1 MNRIEEF
8 YDEFSDYL
16 IQDYII
22 VNPRH
27 QKIRSFLKKEFF
39 FHKHQSVL
47 ELGCGA
53 GVLTGFF
60 LKRKTRVTAV
70 DISGKNI
77 SVARAIHGKGPFL
90 QGDIL
95 KLDLGQSYDFIALF
109 DVIEHIPEDRLK
121 DLISVIESHTHE
133 SSRLALT
140 FPYPLYT
147 DYLKENK
154 PELLQV
160 VDETV
165 SIGGIIRRLGEIGFT
180 LEFFDLFGTRWT
192 NQYSLM
198 VLERSRH
205 FSPRP
210 YRYYGPLPVRI
221 LKKGGAMLKTYHI
234 RLALM
239 RLTGKIKKRMI
250 KKKLQKEG
258 ISLQ

>member
-27 QKIRSFLKKEFF
+27 QKIRSFLKQEFF

-140 FPYPLYT
+140 FPFLCI
-147 DYLKENK
+147 L
-154 PELLQV
+154 
-160 VDETV
+160 
-165 SIGGIIRRLGEIGFT
+165 I
-180 LEFFDLFGTRWT
+180 
-192 NQYSLM
+192 
-198 VLERSRH
+198 
-205 FSPRP
+205 
-210 YRYYGPLPVRI
+210 I
-221 LKKGGAMLKTYHI
+221 LKRI
-234 RLALM
+234 SRNSFRSLM
-239 RLTGKIKKRMI
+239 RLFPSAGLSGDWEKSVLHWSLSIFSGHVGQTSILLWSWNGAGTFPPGLTGTTAPCRSGSSKKGRDA
-250 KKKLQKEG
+250 KNLSHKAGTHEA
-258 ISLQ
+258 